1 MRDNHHYVIDEQ
13 SQRPPHLLP
22 PPYLVDIDGH
32 AHPIKYQEAILR
44 LIRPVEQVKSEYRKE
59 EIEDYDE
66 YMKKRLA
73 CVKQVSFGFRRAREQ
88 VGEARS
94 AGLGVA
100 TADNGGHRSGE
111 AAGLGMATADNGGH
125 RSGEVVGVATADNGG
140 HRSGETAG
148 LGVATADNGGHRSGE
163 AVGVATADN
172 GGHRSGEAVGVAT
185 ADNGGH
191 RSGEAVGVATADN
204 GGHRSGEAVGVATAD
219 NGGHRSGEAVG
230 VATADNGEHRSG
242 EAVGV
247 ATADNGGHRS
257 GEAVCVATADNGGHG
272 ASGGTNDIND
282 SSGTIPNLGS
292 SSTTT
297 SDNISDSSGTIPN
310 LGSSS
315 PGFISPSFHIPVS
328 NSAVVNGHHTVK
340 GGHSSSHDSSVEVQG
355 NDRRDQMEEGGASGR
370 DDNNGTGR
378 EGGGEGERIREAVEG
393 DIVDVEEG
401 SQEGQNIQNMLS
413 SLVYSL
419 GLNEAET
426 KRIISFWHNR
436 TIIPPLDPAQLSS
449 ELARREQLFQEEHD
463 DFELQNKRALVRC
476 EPVRIKTFYSTSSNK
491 RCLLSF
497 YSLPQ
502 LMPPFLIKVVP
513 YAVVAL
519 SRHFVRIQ
527 QRAGPPRWRAVMRV
541 SMREKWYGI
550 IPMTTAVQ
558 IPAISLIG
566 QLRQR

>member
-1 MRDNHHYVIDEQ
+1 MFPTNNISLQHPKEQFFHTDYRPLMRDNHHYVIDEQ

-125 RSGEVVGVATADNGG
+125 RSGEAVGVATADNGG

-204 GGHRSGEAVGVATAD
+204 GGHRSGEAVG
-219 NGGHRSGEAVG
+219 
-230 VATADNGEHRSG
+230 
-242 EAVGV
+242 
-247 ATADNGGHRS
+247 
-257 GEAVCVATADNGGHG
+257 VATADNGGHG

-355 NDRRDQMEEGGASGR
+355 NDRRDQMEEGGVSGR
-370 DDNNGTGR
+370 DDNNGTRG

-497 YSLPQ
+497 IACP
-502 LMPPFLIKVVP
+502 
-513 YAVVAL
+513 
-519 SRHFVRIQ
+519 SRCHH
-527 QRAGPPRWRAVMRV
+527 
-541 SMREKWYGI
+541 S
-550 IPMTTAVQ
+550 
-558 IPAISLIG
+558 
-566 QLRQR
+566 